1 MMVGGMLVLA
11 AGCMQTQETDQTSPP
26 YASISDDA
34 REPAPMPTP
43 ASPDD
48 SGGVMSAIGSALMVP
63 VHLIFW

>member
-1 MMVGGMLVLA
+1 MMGGMIALA
-11 AGCMQTQETDQTSPP
+11 AGCMETQDSGQTAPP
-26 YASISDDA
+26 YASISDEA
-34 REPAPMPTP
+34 REPVPIPTP